1 MCIWSLFTTQL
12 SLYAIVFK
20 RIFWNNPTAE
30 TCVHML
36 TRERWVEKSVLRY
49 VRTKWMAAD
58 ECCGMFLCIG
68 TAKYIKPSP
77 SARKMSLFS
86 SIIIAIFLSCAII
99 QIYII
104 LIFYIIFKPTSYDFK
119 FTSYQFKSTSS
130 RIIKSMKI
138 QVKSLKIF
146 TRN

>member
-58 ECCGMFLCIG
+58 KCCGMFLCIG

-86 SIIIAIFLSCAII
+86 SIIIAIFFILCDNSNLHNFNILHNFQTHELRLQI
-99 QIYII
+99 HKLPVQIYEFENHQINENSSK
-104 LIFYIIFKPTSYDFK
+104 KP
-119 FTSYQFKSTSS
+119 
-130 RIIKSMKI
+130 
-138 QVKSLKIF
+138 
-146 TRN
+146 